1 MKNKHETPL
10 YKRPWCLLLLLVLF
24 VGAALLTIHFLNT
37 PTPNSVS
44 TTPSPS
50 STKKPEETDLDSLPD
65 DLSDSDEIDSSSELA
80 PEEATTTDK
89 TPEQYSGDDANS
101 YTSLTGSVTYAAV
114 SGEKLMIRVNIDQYL
129 SSGTCELTLTGS
141 GATVTSLTN
150 IVPEASTSS
159 CEGFDVPLA
168 DLPPS
173 GLLNIRI
180 ALTSGDRSGVINSE
194 VSL

>member
-44 TTPSPS
+44 TTPSTS